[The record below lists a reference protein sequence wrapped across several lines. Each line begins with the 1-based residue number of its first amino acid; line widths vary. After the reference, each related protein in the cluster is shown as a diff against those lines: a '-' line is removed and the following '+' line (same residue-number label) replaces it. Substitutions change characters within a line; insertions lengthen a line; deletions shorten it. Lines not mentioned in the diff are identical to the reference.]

1 MGRGMSG
8 RTITARTGERALL
21 VVLAA
26 ALHGA
31 PAQAQTLDQAAA
43 AALENSFVL
52 RADRARQE
60 GAEARER
67 GALDAFMPTVS
78 LLGDKPLSSRFTYGP
93 RIEPTQIGIDSTP
106 RAAPRQYGITADLP
120 LFDGFGRLHT
130 LRSAEALTDA
140 GRFITLGQRQ
150 QVLLDTAVAYI
161 TVLRDV
167 RILAAREAQ
176 IGAILRIRDATA
188 RQFEVNDATRTDVA
202 LTESRVQAA
211 EAARDRAQAELAAA
225 RLGFKRVTQIEPE
238 RMVPPRFPDRLPRDE
253 LAYAELVRAANP
265 GLAAARLDAKSA
277 AFQASATVGA
287 VLPQVNLQVS
297 HGSTFGYSPT
307 LDRITDTTARVIARV
322 PLYQPG
328 AFPRIAEASALAR
341 QRGYEVQ
348 DQELA
353 TLTAARTAFARRVAV
368 TDQVRR
374 LTERVTFLRAT
385 IRGFEVERGAG
396 FRTVLDELNLRAE
409 LADAEVATAIVT
421 TERDALSLQLSAAA
435 NLLDVGQSV
444 PADRRFETLAAVRD
458 PLTTAALRRG
468 GEAGPVRR
476 AARAGGARPE
486 PGVPALRGSIGE
498 PAPARFG
505 LASHGRT
512 GWVVLTR

>member
-1 MGRGMSG
+1 MPGRIVTARMGRRVRLAGL
-8 RTITARTGERALL
+8 AVALL
-21 VVLAA
+21 AGPV
-26 ALHGA
+26 G
-31 PAQAQTLDQAAA
+31 AQTLDQAAT

-67 GALDAFMPTVS
+67 GAVDAFMPTVS

-120 LFDGFGRLHT
+120 LFDGFQRLHT
-130 LRSAEALTDA
+130 LRSAQALTDA
-140 GRFITLGQRQ
+140 GRFTTLSQRQ
-150 QVLLDTAVAYI
+150 QVLLDAAVAYI
-161 TVLRDV
+161 AVLRDV

-176 IGAILRIRDATA
+176 VAAIMRIRDATA

-202 LTESRVQAA
+202 LTQSRVQEA
-211 EAARDRAQAELAAA
+211 EASRDRARAELAAA
-225 RLGFKRVTQIEPE
+225 RLAFKRATQIEPE

-253 LAYAELVRAANP
+253 AAYAELVRAANP

-277 AFQASATVGA
+277 AFQASATVSA
-287 VLPQVNLQVS
+287 VLPQVNLQVTHS
-297 HGSTFGYSPT
+297 STFGYSPT

-322 PLYQPG
+322 PIYQPG
-328 AFPRIAEASALAR
+328 AFPKIDEASALAR

-368 TDQVRR
+368 ADQVRR
-374 LTERVTFLRAT
+374 LTERVAYLRAT
-385 IRGFEVERGAG
+385 MRGFEVERGAG
-396 FRTVLDELNLRAE
+396 FRTVLDELNIRAE
-409 LADAEVATAIVT
+409 LADAEVTAAAAL

-435 NLLDVGQSV
+435 NLLDVGHGV
-444 PADRRFETLAAVRD
+444 PADRRFETLASVRD

-468 GEAGPVRR
+468 GEAPPVKL
-476 AARAGGARPE
+476 AARSGGGRPE
-486 PGVPALRGSIGE
+486 AAAPALRGRIDE
-498 PAPARFG
+498 PARARFG
-505 LASHGRT
+505 IAPHGRPT
-512 GWVVLTR
+512 GWVAMVP

>member
-1 MGRGMSG
+1 MRS
-8 RTITARTGERALL
+8 RIVTARIGERVLL
-21 VVLAA
+21 AGLAA
-26 ALHGA
+26 ALVAG
-31 PAQAQTLDQAAA
+31 PASAQTLDQAAS

-67 GALDAFMPTVS
+67 GAFDAFMPSVS

-93 RIEPTQIGIDSTP
+93 RVEPTQIGIDSTP
-106 RAAPRQYGITADLP
+106 RAAPRQYGISADLP
-120 LFDGFGRLHT
+120 LFDGFQRLHT
-130 LRSAEALTDA
+130 LRSAQALTDA
-140 GRFITLGQRQ
+140 GRFITLSQRQ
-150 QVLLDTAVAYI
+150 QVLLDAAIAYI
-161 TVLRDV
+161 AVLRDV

-176 IGAILRIRDATA
+176 IGAIRRIRDATA

-202 LTESRVQAA
+202 LTQSRLQEA
-211 EAARDRAQAELAAA
+211 EAAHDRARAELAAA
-225 RLGFKRVTQIEPE
+225 RLAFKRVTQTEPE

-253 LAYAELVRAANP
+253 LAYAELVRGANP

-277 AFQASATVGA
+277 AFQASATVSA
-287 VLPQVNLQVS
+287 VLPQVNLQVT
-297 HGSTFGYSPT
+297 HASTFGYSPT
-307 LDRITDTTARVIARV
+307 LDRITDTTARVVARV

-328 AFPRIAEASALAR
+328 AFPKIDEASALAR

-353 TLTAARTAFARRVAV
+353 TITAARTAFARRAAIA
-368 TDQVRR
+368 DQLRR
-374 LTERVTFLRAT
+374 LTERLTFLRAT

-409 LADAEVATAIVT
+409 LADAEVAAAAVL

-435 NLLDVGQSV
+435 NLLDVGLSV
-444 PADRRFETLAAVRD
+444 SADRRFETLAAVRD

-468 GEAGPVRR
+468 GEAAPVKL
-476 AARAGGARPE
+476 ASGAGGGRPE
-486 PGVPALRGSIGE
+486 PAPLTLRGRIDE
-498 PAPARFG
+498 PAQARFG
-505 LASHGRT
+505 LVPYGLTGR
-512 GWVVLTR
+512 VALTQ